1 MSTQPDPSGPV
12 VTPEELAR
20 WRVDATAIV
29 SQPGLVAH
37 RGYAQTVLGLLDA
50 LAEVERERDALLVAR
65 DGIVQQWDAPDGWP
79 PETRDCEDDEMYDT
93 YPEDLEQADDDETAA
108 RAARGAR
115 AH

>member
-1 MSTQPDPSGPV
+1 VTTQPDPSGPV

-37 RGYAQTVLGLLDA
+37 RGYAQTVLRLLDA

-79 PETRDCEDDEMYDT
+79 PETRDCDAV
-93 YPEDLEQADDDETAA
+93 PDDDETVA